1 MNNCFALRFNLHKS
15 GQSFEDN
22 SELFAGI
29 FGTSKEFIEETIAQ
43 YDEVNTASANE
54 IKSAL
59 GDINLDSLKGKKI
72 MLTGDSN
79 TSDRLSWGKIIAKIL
94 PCEVIDCAVSGWRS
108 VQLLSEIDRML
119 YTNKPDIVVVQIG
132 NNDSFFADKQKEI
145 LCISDDEFKRN
156 LTVIAK
162 KIKGFGAQLII
173 NSITP
178 SYCEKI
184 EVCNPFW
191 SATEEKN
198 ELFNNITKEV
208 AMGQN
213 CCHHDFREVFIKEN
227 YDELFYA
234 DGTHLTPLAHKKIAE
249 HFVRFLGDC
258 YENN

>member
-15 GQSFEDN
+15 GQSFEDD

-29 FGTSKEFIEETIAQ
+29 FGTSKEFIEETLRQ

-54 IKSAL
+54 IK
-59 GDINLDSLKGKKI
+59 DNLKYLDLSFLEGKKI
-72 MLTGDSN
+72 LLLGDSN
-79 TSDRLSWGKIIAKIL
+79 TSDRLSWGKIIEKIL
-94 PCEVIDCAVSGWRS
+94 PCQVIDGAISGWRS

-119 YTNKPDIVVVQIG
+119 NNFKPDIVVVQIG
-132 NNDSFFADKQKEI
+132 NNDSFFADKQQSS
-145 LCISDDEFKRN
+145 LCVSPDEFKRN
-156 LTVIAK
+156 LTVIVNK
-162 KIKGFGAQLII
+162 VKGCGARLII

-184 EVCNPFW
+184 NANHSFW
-191 SATEEKN
+191 SASEEIN
-198 ELFNNITKEV
+198 ELFNDITKEV
-208 AMGQN
+208 AEQEN
-213 CCHHDFREVFIKEN
+213 CYHHDFREVFERKN

-234 DGTHLTPLAHKKIAE
+234 DGTHLMPLAHKKIAE